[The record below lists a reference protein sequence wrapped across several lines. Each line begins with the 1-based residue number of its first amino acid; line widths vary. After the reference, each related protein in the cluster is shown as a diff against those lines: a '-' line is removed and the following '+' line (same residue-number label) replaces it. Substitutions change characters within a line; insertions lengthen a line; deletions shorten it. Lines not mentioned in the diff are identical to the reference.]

1 MATTTPLEGVKTAAE
16 ETTTTTTTGEIFEDV
31 VITLKAA
38 VAAVVH
44 FVTATLCTAFELRGA
59 LEEVAPI
66 LAIGFLTLT
75 EMIAPSI
82 SLKAWC
88 LVWRILS
95 FFRD

>member
-1 MATTTPLEGVKTAAE
+1 MATITPLEGVKTVAE
-16 ETTTTTTTGEIFEDV
+16 ETTMTTTRAIFEDV

-44 FVTATLCTAFELRGA
+44 FVTATLRTAFELRGA

-66 LAIGFLTLT
+66 LEIRFLTLM

-88 LVWRILS
+88 LVWRIPS

>member
-1 MATTTPLEGVKTAAE
+1 MDTITPLEDVKTAAK
-16 ETTTTTTTGEIFEDV
+16 TTMMMMRATFEDV
-31 VITLKAA
+31 VITLEAA

-44 FVTATLCTAFELRGA
+44 FVTATLRTAFELREA

-66 LAIGFLTLT
+66 LVIGFLTLT

-88 LVWRILS
+88 LV
-95 FFRD
+95 

>member
-31 VITLKAA
+31 VITLKAV
-38 VAAVVH
+38 VAAAVH